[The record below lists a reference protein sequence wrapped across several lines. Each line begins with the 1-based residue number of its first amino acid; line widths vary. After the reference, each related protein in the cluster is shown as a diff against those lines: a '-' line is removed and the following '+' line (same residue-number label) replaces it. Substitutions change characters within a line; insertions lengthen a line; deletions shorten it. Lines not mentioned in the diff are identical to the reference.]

1 MKLHHAL
8 RSLQLLRKVR
18 PEDGAHDAVNS
29 VDLKL
34 ILMERFSVS
43 SEELRPASPCY
54 EFSWVDWK
62 GSLGEL
68 GIELHHSG
76 ARGNASLGNGKAVSI
91 RLDTAQ
97 WQVQQESPGGWATV
111 AMDWG
116 RESLR
121 AFLIKNGVL
130 PHPLLESR

>member
-1 MKLHHAL
+1 MKLRRAL
-8 RSLQLLRKVR
+8 RGLKLLRTVR

-34 ILMERFSVS
+34 ILMKRFSVS
-43 SEELRPASPCY
+43 CEDLQPASPCY
-54 EFSWVDWK
+54 ELSWVDWK
-62 GSLGEL
+62 SSLGEL

-76 ARGNASLGNGKAVSI
+76 ARGNASLGNGKAVAI
-91 RLDTAQ
+91 RLDTGQ
-97 WQVQQESPGGWATV
+97 WQVQEESSGGWATV

-121 AFLIKNGVL
+121 AYLTKNSVL
-130 PHPLLESR
+130 PGLLLEST